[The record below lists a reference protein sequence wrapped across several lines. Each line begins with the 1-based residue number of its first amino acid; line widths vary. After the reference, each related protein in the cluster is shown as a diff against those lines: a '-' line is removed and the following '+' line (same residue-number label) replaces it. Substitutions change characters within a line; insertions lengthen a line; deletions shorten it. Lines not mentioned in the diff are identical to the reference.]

1 MDVSPED
8 DWKLTMDA
16 NEKQNRFTSCV
27 LRTQATCLA
36 WSSAF
41 SHSINSGNHSHDFY
55 DVDFPLLAIGHRR
68 GDISLWRHTSNG
80 QMELESLNPVCPN
93 GHTINLLSWSN
104 WKLSARPRVDLAS
117 ATQYQLTAY
126 LAVANSKGVVYLL
139 KIYRPFERPTKPLL
153 PTSHIKIETVG
164 VYQDPLNQSS
174 ITYLKWLPSIGN
186 TSSGLVF
193 SRLGEI
199 VLLPLPS
206 TADCQSSASLLDCAQ
221 AIQLPV
227 LHSYDD
233 RLCWADCNSW
243 ASCSEISTIPTGIPG
258 HTSII
263 AMLSNGLIFVIKE
276 RIDTSDPSASNSVE
290 IDLEHS
296 IQLSLDF
303 RGKFRMIGFSAH
315 PPPNNVAITKLN
327 VMSVFGSSVLSSLH
341 HLSNDQDHQIH
352 SSDQIALSS
361 GSIMSW
367 LYEIDAPNKF
377 RYKPENYQILQ
388 FCLADFSPVGKVD
401 HDPIK
406 PERRTRL
413 LGMLKEENRTPAQNV
428 LLVHLYGGLKVALDL
443 LQTLCSSSAL
453 LDSPHTVLLQSWKD
467 LVDPPFDAPGLL
479 ISMRVRILADIQRL
493 WRAEWPNT
501 SPPNVVRGVV
511 KILLDIIKAN
521 GEASPEPAAVGSF
534 MAGYMLGTTNTSLD
548 RIAGALTGGV
558 GGMPGSSYMA
568 SYALSGGRAPAV
580 PDESR
585 IASLVDMGFPRS
597 ACETA
602 LARTHNNLN
611 LATEFLLASPVLVQR
626 ARDEEATAAT
636 AAAAAPSAS
645 TDQPA
650 ATEEP
655 STSEEI
661 DQTPNVIDSAQD
673 ESPAIVD
680 EVMVTPRQS
689 SVSAPALSIP
699 SASNELASDTND
711 VSMGK
716 ASAEEPGTVEAQ
728 GSTENCSFSGDD
740 GHTTPKIP
748 SAEVNDQASSKT
760 S

>member
-1 MDVSPED
+1 
-8 DWKLTMDA
+8 
-16 NEKQNRFTSCV
+16 
-27 LRTQATCLA
+27 
-36 WSSAF
+36 
-41 SHSINSGNHSHDFY
+41 
-55 DVDFPLLAIGHRR
+55 
-68 GDISLWRHTSNG
+68 
-80 QMELESLNPVCPN
+80 
-93 GHTINLLSWSN
+93 
-104 WKLSARPRVDLAS
+104 
-117 ATQYQLTAY
+117 
-126 LAVANSKGVVYLL
+126 
-139 KIYRPFERPTKPLL
+139 
-153 PTSHIKIETVG
+153 
-164 VYQDPLNQSS
+164 
-174 ITYLKWLPSIGN
+174 
-186 TSSGLVF
+186 
-193 SRLGEI
+193 
-199 VLLPLPS
+199 
-206 TADCQSSASLLDCAQ
+206 
-221 AIQLPV
+221 
-227 LHSYDD
+227 
-233 RLCWADCNSW
+233 
-243 ASCSEISTIPTGIPG
+243 
-258 HTSII
+258 
-263 AMLSNGLIFVIKE
+263 
-276 RIDTSDPSASNSVE
+276 
-290 IDLEHS
+290 
-296 IQLSLDF
+296 
-303 RGKFRMIGFSAH
+303 MIGFSAH

-511 KILLDIIKAN
+511 KILLDIIKAD

-534 MAGYMLGTTNTSLD
+534 MAGDMLGTTNTSLD

-728 GSTENCSFSGDD
+728 GSTENCSFS
-740 GHTTPKIP
+740 
-748 SAEVNDQASSKT
+748 EVNDQASSKT